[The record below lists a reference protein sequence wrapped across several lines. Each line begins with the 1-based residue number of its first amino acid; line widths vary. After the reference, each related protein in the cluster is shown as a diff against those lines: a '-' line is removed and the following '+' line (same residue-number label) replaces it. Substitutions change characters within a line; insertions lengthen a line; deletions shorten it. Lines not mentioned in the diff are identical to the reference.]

1 MSLSG
6 NDIRNYADTIV
17 GGIGFYS
24 PAHDCT
30 LGIVLNYNGV
40 RSFLTASHCTVLT
53 MVPDGDTAT
62 QPTHGPPFH
71 VIGYESSDPWAFPC
85 GGNLCR
91 NADAAIYRM
100 ADTVQSQIGLIART
114 TSSAH
119 SGPGSMTWDTSNPW
133 FIINDLDPNPVVGTA
148 INKMGQA
155 SGWTYGTV
163 TGTCQDKQEQFY
175 PNQWVYCNTQTDAY
189 VHVGDS
195 GGPVFEFDASSG
207 FAKFAGITWGEQTG
221 FHYFSPLSQIDNDHT
236 GTMSITRP
244 YALQSPVLTGSL
256 SGSNPQISWSAISGA
271 TKYLI
276 YRALDNSNCLTSP
289 YAYRTTTTST
299 SYIDTQ
305 TTSIGAG
312 QAQCP
317 YAKYYVIAASQS
329 DLSYQSSVACSSSL
343 GEEDNSRDARDA
355 ASSSA
360 SRTIG
365 NARRS
370 NLRFRS
376 SGCPTTCGAQRRSGA
391 WAAGC
396 LGRGHRARRRLES
409 SPTEGIE
416 CRVCRAWQAH
426 RRQCT
431 SRDWR
436 SGDRRFL
443 SSADGLRLQPRLR
456 RRAL

>member
-1 MSLSG
+1 MALGIDTGAVLVEDMAPVTDLAGPVAMSLSG

-329 DLSYQSSVACSSSL
+329 DLSYQSSVAYFQL
-343 GEEDNSRDARDA
+343 
-355 ASSSA
+355 
-360 SRTIG
+360 
-365 NARRS
+365 
-370 NLRFRS
+370 
-376 SGCPTTCGAQRRSGA
+376 SGG
-391 WAAGC
+391 
-396 LGRGHRARRRLES
+396 GR
-409 SPTEGIE
+409 
-416 CRVCRAWQAH
+416 Q
-426 RRQCT
+426 
-431 SRDWR
+431 
-436 SGDRRFL
+436 
-443 SSADGLRLQPRLR
+443 
-456 RRAL
+456 